1 MGNSSQEWLWPVG
14 WRVVSTLWVM
24 DGPAQAGVYWPFA
37 TVLIKGNQMA
47 FLIRGTETYDDW
59 LTGKSC
65 CKGRSSSCV
74 YTDMSPYDNAV
85 LHLQAK
91 STHPVQSCRCF
102 SPDVAAS

>member
-1 MGNSSQEWLWPVG
+1 MGNSSLEWMRPAV

-59 LTGKSC
+59 LTGDVSGAAGC
-65 CKGRSSSCV
+65 FF
-74 YTDMSPYDNAV
+74 TDVP
-85 LHLQAK
+85 
-91 STHPVQSCRCF
+91 
-102 SPDVAAS
+102 AS